1 MTHKCTL
8 CVSTLL
14 TPVRPAS
21 SREQTSEVIFIV
33 CFANIISVVIIC
45 LVWTFETRIVSTSW
59 YDLYVCVRVRTSSY
73 LIRSSFFDKKKKKI
87 SQVHLSTEIAR
98 IFVQSRRRWR
108 ACYRRYH
115 YRLNMRRVHVHRAPD
130 AYMYTC
136 ITCRSIFDLLRKQ
149 ENRKDEIAPVR
160 RSIQT
165 CARTRVRARL
175 RKISYLNRR

>member
-73 LIRSSFFDKKKKKI
+73 LIRSSFFDKKKKKNIPSTFVDRNRADFRPI
-87 SQVHLSTEIAR
+87 SAPMTRVLSTISLSVEYAAR
-98 IFVQSRRRWR
+98 TCAPR
-108 ACYRRYH
+108 A
-115 YRLNMRRVHVHRAPD
+115 RRVYV
-130 AYMYTC
+130 YMYNV
-136 ITCRSIFDLLRKQ
+136 SFYFWL
-149 ENRKDEIAPVR
+149 IAK
-160 RSIQT
+160 
-165 CARTRVRARL
+165 TRE
-175 RKISYLNRR
+175 S